1 MRFGDIMV
9 SGGLISATQ
18 LQQAL
23 EYGKE
28 KRIKVGEALL
38 ELGFVDEVA
47 IARVLSKQL
56 KIPYVDLDKIV
67 IDPELAHTV
76 PEIMARKNKVLVLG
90 RRQGEILVV
99 FADPL
104 NIFAIDEVKRCLKE
118 KLLIC
123 VAVESKLV
131 GAIDKIYSKKIISKQ
146 EFPGSFGSDSGEE
159 SVAVNLVNDLLLQAV
174 RQGASDVH
182 IEPCIDK
189 VRVRLRVDGILR
201 SAKEFPIDMH
211 PVLISRI
218 KVISQLDIGER
229 RKPQDGRFE
238 VPVSGKEF
246 DIRVS
251 TLPLKNGEKVVMRLL
266 DKSQVK
272 VSLKDLG
279 FEQEQHNLFENHLAH
294 PHEIMLVTGP
304 TGSGKTTTLYA
315 ALNYINTIGKN
326 IVTVEDPVEYELA
339 GVNQVQVNPKADLT
353 FASALRAIL
362 RQDPDVVMIGEIRDV
377 ETAEIAIQA
386 ALTGHLVLS
395 TLHTNDASGAIARL
409 LDMGIAPFLI
419 SSAVGLVLA
428 QRLVRLLCRECR
440 ESFSPPASLQEELGL
455 NFDAERI
462 FYKTAG
468 CGRCDNTGFKGRL
481 AIYEILPITK
491 GIEDLIMAKASSH
504 EIMAQAV
511 SEGILTM
518 RQSGIRKMLAGMTS
532 VDEVLRVSL
541 EGRN

>member
-1 MRFGDIMV
+1 MV

-67 IDPELAHTV
+67 IDPELAQTV

-123 VAVESKLV
+123 VAMESKLV

-146 EFPGSFGSDSGEE
+146 ESPGSFGSDSGEE
-159 SVAVNLVNDLLLQAV
+159 SIAVNLVNDLLLQAV
-174 RQGASDVH
+174 RLGASDVH
-182 IEPCIDK
+182 IEPCIDE
-189 VRVRLRVDGILR
+189 VRVRMRVDGILR

-211 PVLISRI
+211 PVIISRI

-339 GVNQVQVNPKADLT
+339 GINQVQVNPKADLT

-395 TLHTNDASGAIARL
+395 TLHTNDASGAITRL
-409 LDMGIAPFLI
+409 IDMGVAPFLI

-440 ESFSPPASLQEELGL
+440 KSFSPPASLQEELGL

-532 VDEVLRVSL
+532 VEEVLRVSL
-541 EGRN
+541 EGKK